1 MPNLFKGEVEINLNK
16 AIAKKLIK
24 PHGKCYLRYN
34 MGVIGQMERVFKR
47 EFGNDTSIFEILRR
61 NRENPYQV
69 SVYETTVMLEYG
81 LLDMFPSMNYDLAA
95 LILDNSDM
103 IYVVNQVMEAMNIA
117 FEGSIPMEEAEPA
130 EAVNTEPETALEGV
144 EGKK

>member
-16 AIAKKLIK
+16 AISKNLIK
-24 PHGKCYLRYN
+24 PHGKCFLRYN
-34 MGVIGQMERVFKR
+34 MGNIGMMERVFKK

-81 LLDMFPSMNYDLAA
+81 LLDQFPTMTYDLAA
-95 LILDNSDM
+95 AILDYSDM
-103 IYVVNQVMEAMNIA
+103 IYVVNAEMEAINIA
-117 FEGSIPMEEAEPA
+117 FEGSIPMENMPA
-130 EAVNTEPETALEGV
+130 ESTPENETAIEGV
-144 EGKK
+144 SGKK